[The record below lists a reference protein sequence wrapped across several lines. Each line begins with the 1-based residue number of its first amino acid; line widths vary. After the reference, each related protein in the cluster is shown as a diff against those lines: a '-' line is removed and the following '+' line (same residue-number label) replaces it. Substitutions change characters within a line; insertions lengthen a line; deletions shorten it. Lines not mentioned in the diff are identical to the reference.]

1 MYVLKPEMHSC
12 KVDAW
17 SPHFVMLKVYINSI
31 NLVKAFLS
39 IDFKSFHG
47 VVLRE
52 VGIGVRVWITVAPF
66 PLYTI
71 LPSSHRTILYQS
83 ILLVTGCFSSCYIRV
98 S

>member
-1 MYVLKPEMHSC
+1 MHSC

-17 SPHFVMLKVYINSI
+17 SPHFVMLKVYFNSI

-47 VVLRE
+47 VVLWE
-52 VGIGVRVWITVAPF
+52 VGITGWFIGVRVWITVAPF

-83 ILLVTGCFSSCYIRV
+83 ILLDTGYFSSCYIWV